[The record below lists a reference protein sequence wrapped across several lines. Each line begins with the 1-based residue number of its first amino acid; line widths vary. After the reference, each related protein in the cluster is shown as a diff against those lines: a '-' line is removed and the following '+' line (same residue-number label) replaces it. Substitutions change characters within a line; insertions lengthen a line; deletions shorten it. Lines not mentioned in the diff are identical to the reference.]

1 MEDLRHNKIDDLD
14 RRCSTDTTILLKAL
28 SLFLPSDR
36 QPELLLLIKFLEMR
50 QLMQWLRKPRERC
63 NPMSPDDYEQV
74 FAAIRPSLTEPTAQK
89 IEQLINM
96 VSMFRMYR
104 QMKDLMEVLGPISAD
119 NIFQSF
125 SNAAGNDLNASSN
138 TTDNNPSASSDT
150 IENDLSSFS
159 NTADNN
165 TSASSDAI
173 ENDLSMFSDPIDND
187 LSTFTDAANKNP
199 HTSSDMRDKVPNA
212 SADTTGSRAQND
224 SGSGNTLRSGGG
236 NTEMIKML
244 KSMVPPEK
252 QAMVEMLMQM
262 NSF

>member
-14 RRCSTDTTILLKAL
+14 RCCSTDTTILLKAL

-50 QLMQWLRKPRERC
+50 QLMQWLRKPREHC

-104 QMKDLMEVLGPISAD
+104 QMKDLMEALGPISAD
-119 NIFQSF
+119 NIFQSC
-125 SNAAGNDLNASSN
+125 SDTAGDGL
-138 TTDNNPSASSDT
+138 TPSSDT
-150 IENDLSSFS
+150 IDG
-159 NTADNN
+159 
-165 TSASSDAI
+165 
-173 ENDLSMFSDPIDND
+173 
-187 LSTFTDAANKNP
+187 
-199 HTSSDMRDKVPNA
+199 KVPN
-212 SADTTGSRAQND
+212 S
-224 SGSGNTLRSGGG
+224 SGNGSMNSGGM
-236 NTEMIKML
+236 NTGMMEML
-244 KSMVPPEK
+244 KSMVPPEN

-262 NSF
+262 NHPS

>member
-14 RRCSTDTTILLKAL
+14 RRCSTDATILLKAL

-89 IEQLINM
+89 IEQVINM

-138 TTDNNPSASSDT
+138 TTDNNPNASSDTADNNPSASSDT
-150 IENDLSSFS
+150 
-159 NTADNN
+159 
-165 TSASSDAI
+165 I

-187 LSTFTDAANKNP
+187 LSTFTDATNKNP
-199 HTSSDMRDKVPNA
+199 HTSSDMRDKAPNA
-212 SADTTGSRAQND
+212 SADTTGSRTQND

-244 KSMVPPEK
+244 KNMVPPEK